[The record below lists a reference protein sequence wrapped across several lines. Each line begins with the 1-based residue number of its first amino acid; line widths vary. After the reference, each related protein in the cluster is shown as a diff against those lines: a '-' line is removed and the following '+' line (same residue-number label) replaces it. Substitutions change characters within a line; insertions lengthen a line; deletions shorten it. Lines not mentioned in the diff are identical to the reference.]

1 MKYERR
7 SDNRHNTD
15 QPSPATEA
23 SVPEPAAPRPT
34 SAGPGA
40 KAGTGVWAGQVEGPQ
55 VSSTL
60 SRGLAV
66 LEALARVG
74 QPLGVRELARSLGAN
89 PSIVQRLLNTLLE
102 HGFVEQDTASRKYAV
117 GYRAFTVG
125 RSYLS
130 GDSLVAVAVPIL
142 SRMSRTTELNFY
154 LGVHRNGRVVYL
166 VTQLS
171 QGPFSVRGTPGEEA
185 LLHTTAMGKAILAAL
200 PPARLERLLAGIEL
214 TPLTPQ
220 SITEH
225 DALRAELETVRR
237 TGIAISDEE
246 NIVGVFS
253 AGAVILGQG
262 GEPLAGVSC
271 AGAVG
276 YVDRDAA
283 CRAARDAADEIM
295 HRLGSEAALPPAVR
309 EG

>member
-1 MKYERR
+1 M
-7 SDNRHNTD
+7 NRT
-15 QPSPATEA
+15 SPLPPK
-23 SVPEPAAPRPT
+23 SSAAP
-34 SAGPGA
+34 SS
-40 KAGTGVWAGQVEGPQ
+40 TGLWVGQLPDGQ

-66 LEALARVG
+66 MEMLATQDQPIGVRPLAR
-74 QPLGVRELARSLGAN
+74 ALGAN
-89 PSIVQRLLNTLLE
+89 PSIVQRLLNTLVA
-102 HGFVEQDTASRKYAV
+102 HGFVEQDPESRKYRI
-117 GYRAFTVG
+117 GYRAFVVA
-125 RSYLS
+125 RSYLADS
-130 GDSLVAVAVPIL
+130 SLVGVAVPVMARL
-142 SRMSRTTELNFY
+142 ARAVEMNFY
-154 LGVHRNGRVVYL
+154 LGVERQGRAVYL

-200 PPARLERLLAGIEL
+200 PPARLERLLASTGLTAL
-214 TPLTPQ
+214 TPR
-220 SITEH
+220 SITDR
-225 DALRAELETVRR
+225 DALLAELETVRR

-262 GEPLAGVSC
+262 GEPLGGVSC

-283 CRAARDAADEIM
+283 CRAAREAADEIM
-295 HRLGSEAALPPAVR
+295 HRLGSEAALSPPAR
-309 EG
+309 ED